1 MTERLQLGVAFGLG
15 VVVTAGVGGL
25 IVGWGGVNTTEMKA
39 PAVATRSSS
48 HVSKDTGY
56 TSRLVSEPVGFVR
69 VVPETRT
76 DLHASWPETY
86 REMRARLRWER
97 DERLRKWEKSGSDDS
112 LFGAE
117 PQYKDPFEGGM
128 ISLEFPNDAVSAA
141 DAGLVLRLWPNPSHA
156 AGLPSPVPNQ
166 HPVRVVGWDVEKE
179 LQRFAP
185 RCTGPRTRLQEPTLE
200 DAMVVDVDAII
211 ASLGELVF

>member
-1 MTERLQLGVAFGLG
+1 MTERLKLGVAFGLG
-15 VVVTAGVGGL
+15 VLLTAGVGGL
-25 IVGWGGVNTTEMKA
+25 VVSRGGVNTTEVKA
-39 PAVATRSSS
+39 SAVATGSSS

-76 DLHASWPETY
+76 DLHSSWPETY

-97 DERLRKWEKSGSDDS
+97 DERLRKWEKSGSHDS
-112 LFGAE
+112 VFGAE
-117 PQYKDPFEGGM
+117 PHFKDPLEGGTVV
-128 ISLEFPNDAVSAA
+128 LEFPDDTISAA
-141 DAGLVLRLWPNPSHA
+141 DAGLVLRRWQNPSRA

-166 HPVRVVGWDVEKE
+166 HPVRVVGWDVDNMPV
-179 LQRFAP
+179 P
-185 RCTGPRTRLQEPTLE
+185 RCAGSGKRLREPTLE
-200 DAMVVDVDAII
+200 DAMVIDVDAII